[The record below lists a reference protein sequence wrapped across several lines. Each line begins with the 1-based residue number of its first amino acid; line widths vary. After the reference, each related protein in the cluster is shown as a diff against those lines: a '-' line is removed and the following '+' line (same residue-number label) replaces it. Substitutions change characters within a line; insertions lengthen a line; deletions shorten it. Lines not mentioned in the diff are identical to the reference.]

1 MLISDNKRIVE
12 IQREFQQMFP
22 FLKLEFYTSAHG
34 EGEGSPKKAMLSA
47 QKTVGETRKVHVEG
61 EMRISPEMSVE
72 TLERRFFEFFGL
84 NAQVFR
90 RSGNLWLQTTATDH
104 WTLAEQN
111 RKGGASA
118 EHFEEMHAPEI

>member
-1 MLISDNKRIVE
+1 MLINDNKRIVE

-22 FLKLEFYTSAHG
+22 HLKLEFYTSAHE
-34 EGEGSPKKAMLSA
+34 EGEGSPKKAMLSVN
-47 QKTVGETRKVHVEG
+47 KRIGETRNVHAEG

-104 WTLAEQN
+104 WTLAEQD
-111 RKGGASA
+111 RKGGASEA
-118 EHFEEMHAPEI
+118 YFEEMHAPEN